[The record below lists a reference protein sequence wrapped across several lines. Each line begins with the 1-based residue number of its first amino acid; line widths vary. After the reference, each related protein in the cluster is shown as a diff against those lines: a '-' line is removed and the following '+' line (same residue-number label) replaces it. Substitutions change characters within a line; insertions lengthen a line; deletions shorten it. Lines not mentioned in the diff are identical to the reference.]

1 MISVIVTYKIK
12 SDFVTKNRANIQK
25 FIADF
30 KTLDSNKFQ
39 YSVFTKQDGVTFA
52 HHSLYDNE
60 HIQHILLNTPSFL
73 EFQKQRDLNLDE
85 SPKIEFLNIEAS
97 VGPGIQYQ

>member
-1 MISVIVTYKIK
+1 MISVLVTYKIK
-12 SDFVTKNRANIQK
+12 SGFVTKNKANIQK

-39 YSVFTKQDGVTFA
+39 YAIFTKQDGVTFT
-52 HHSLYDNE
+52 HHSIYDNE
-60 HIQHILLNTPSFL
+60 QIQHILLNTPSFL

-85 SPKIEFLNIEAS
+85 SPKIEFLNTEAY
-97 VGPGIQYQ
+97 VGSL